1 MPNLPPPLLP
11 LLFFIIGVA
20 LHLTIWRVQPL
31 PQIWNLAIGI
41 IIVLCAIAI
50 AVSSFR
56 SFKRRGES
64 LAIHIPTQNLV
75 SHGIYKISR
84 NPVYLSFILV
94 AIGLGCIIN
103 SLAVILS
110 VIASFAAL
118 NWYTIS
124 KEERYLRRKLGEEYE
139 DYCRRVRRWL

>member
-11 LLFFIIGVA
+11 LLFFIISVA

-31 PQIWNLAIGI
+31 PQIWNLVIGTTV
-41 IIVLCAIAI
+41 VLCAIAI

-56 SFKRRGES
+56 SFKKRGES

-84 NPVYLSFILV
+84 NPVYLSFIIV

-110 VIASFAAL
+110 AIPSFAAL
-118 NWYTIS
+118 NWYTIP
-124 KEERYLRRKLGEEYE
+124 KEERYLRRKLGEEYK

>member
-103 SLAVILS
+103 SLTVTLS
-110 VIASFAAL
+110 AIPSFAAL
-118 NWYTIS
+118 NWYTIP

-139 DYCRRVRRWL
+139 DYRNSVRRWL

>member
-11 LLFFIIGVA
+11 LLCFIIGVA

-31 PQIWNLAIGI
+31 PQIWNLVIGI
-41 IIVLCAIAI
+41 TIVLCAISIAI
-50 AVSSFR
+50 SSFR
-56 SFKRRGES
+56 SFKKRGES

-84 NPVYLSFILV
+84 NPVYLSFIIV

-103 SLAVILS
+103 SLAVVLS
-110 VIASFAAL
+110 VIPSFAVL
-118 NWYTIS
+118 NWYTIP
-124 KEERYLRRKLGEEYE
+124 KEERYLRRKLGEEYK

>member
-1 MPNLPPPLLP
+1 MPNLPPLLP

-31 PQIWNLAIGI
+31 PQIWNLVIGI

-110 VIASFAAL
+110 VIPSFAAL
-118 NWYTIS
+118 NWYTIP

>member
-11 LLFFIIGVA
+11 LLFFITGVA

-41 IIVLCAIAI
+41 IIVLCAVAI
-50 AVSSFR
+50 ALSSFR
-56 SFKRRGES
+56 AFKKRDES

-94 AIGLGCIIN
+94 AIGLGCILN

-110 VIASFAAL
+110 ALPSFVAL
-118 NWYTIS
+118 NWYTVP